1 MIDASQTVDE
11 PIHDVSDVN
20 LEAHLT
26 IAERESLEARAE
38 YLLRNQ
44 ITRNVLITDPVLKAV
59 YGSNDASVTESRL
72 LPLIRERDTLAM
84 IESTIA
90 SEISAASG
98 ELGTLKRSNQQS
110 SRKNTEMTQELV
122 ALANS
127 LKTPK
132 PEEVQDPQLR
142 RQIQVL
148 ESQIRS
154 RRRTWRTMKSIVSAV
169 IVGSG
174 VDWVSDDH
182 LRELVMGVDDG
193 V

>member
-1 MIDASQTVDE
+1 
-11 PIHDVSDVN
+11 
-20 LEAHLT
+20 
-26 IAERESLEARAE
+26 
-38 YLLRNQ
+38 
-44 ITRNVLITDPVLKAV
+44 
-59 YGSNDASVTESRL
+59 
-72 LPLIRERDTLAM
+72 M
-84 IESTIA
+84 IESTLA
-90 SEISAASG
+90 TNLSAASR
-98 ELGTLKRSNQQS
+98 ELSALSLSNQQT
-110 SRKNTEMTQELV
+110 SRKNTEMTQTLI

-148 ESQIRS
+148 ENQIRS

-182 LRELVMGVDDG
+182 LQELVMGVDDG